1 MILLH
6 QVVNQKSSGIV
17 RINKT
22 IVIIRKQANLI
33 GHLAVRHGVGVTN
46 LHGPIGGDGATQGAD
61 DALLLIVS
69 ADVGVANVEENGGM
83 ELCNDARRA

>member
-1 MILLH
+1 M
-6 QVVNQKSSGIV
+6 
-17 RINKT
+17 
-22 IVIIRKQANLI
+22 
-33 GHLAVRHGVGVTN
+33 RHGVGVAN

-83 ELCNDARRA
+83 QLCDDARRA